1 MVYISN
7 FIQIQYPI
15 ELIFVATMVD
25 LLIKQSIFY
34 LSITVTLKLT
44 IKEII
49 ATLPNRL
56 TLFYI

>member
-1 MVYISN
+1 MVHISN
-7 FIQIQYPI
+7 FILIQYPI
-15 ELIFVATMVD
+15 ELIFVATTVN

-49 ATLPNRL
+49 ATLPNKL
-56 TLFYI
+56 KPLQT

>member
-1 MVYISN
+1 MVHISN
-7 FIQIQYPI
+7 FTQIQHLI
-15 ELIFVATMVD
+15 ELTFVATIVD

-49 ATLPNRL
+49 ATLPNKLKRL
-56 TLFYI
+56 QS

>member
-1 MVYISN
+1 MVHISN
-7 FIQIQYPI
+7 FILIQYPI
-15 ELIFVATMVD
+15 ELIFVATIVN

-49 ATLPNRL
+49 ATLPNKL
-56 TLFYI
+56 KLLQT